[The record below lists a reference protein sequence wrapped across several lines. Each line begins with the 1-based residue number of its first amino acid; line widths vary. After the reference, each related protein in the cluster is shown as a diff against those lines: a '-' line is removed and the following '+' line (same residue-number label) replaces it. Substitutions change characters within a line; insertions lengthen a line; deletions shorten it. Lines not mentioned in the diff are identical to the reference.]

1 MGMTYEDW
9 AYEEYLSEQLQQ
21 EQIEKAIK
29 QVPIDNTSWYLGTYG
44 DELERRIK
52 LSYSEAK
59 ELLTKGYNG
68 SALVLSVIGLE
79 ILIRDFVLKPLV
91 YGAFLHEYWAELLLD
106 RVVSGKSVKDRE
118 ILPKVA
124 FEWGIDLQSLMLSSG
139 KEAWGT
145 FVGEIIPKRNNYIH
159 CAITIPSKVAE
170 KALECGDVMFFGLLK
185 PIAQKFEMS
194 WPESGAW
201 HKVVQGI
208 GAGKK
213 THNYIPSN
221 PFNKNE

>member
-1 MGMTYEDW
+1 MTTTYEDW
-9 AYEEYLSEQLQQ
+9 AYGEYLSDLAQQ
-21 EQIEKAIK
+21 EEIERAINR
-29 QVPIDNTSWYLGTYG
+29 VPIDNTSWYLGTYG

-59 ELLTKGYNG
+59 ELLEKGYYG
-68 SALVLSVIGLE
+68 SSLVLSVTGIE

-91 YGAFLHEYWAELLLD
+91 YGAFLDEVWAELLLG
-106 RVVSGKSVKDRE
+106 RVVSGRSGIDRE
-118 ILPKVA
+118 ILPKLVL
-124 FEWGIDLQSLMLSSG
+124 ERGIDINSLKLSNG

-145 FVGEIIPKRNNYIH
+145 FVGKIIPERNNCVHYAR
-159 CAITIPSKVAE
+159 AIPQNVAE
-170 KALECGDVMFFGLLK
+170 KSLECGDVMFSGFLK

-201 HKVVQGI
+201 HKVVEGI

-213 THNYIPSN
+213 TYSYSPAN
-221 PFNKNE
+221 PFSKK